1 MKGLIPLQQQTQS
14 LRLRDKIAQLIR
26 WEPDFT
32 RLFFRLVIPIALQN
46 LVGASL
52 HIVDNIMVS
61 GLGEISAAGVAQAN
75 RITFIVQLF
84 QFGVTSGA
92 GIFAAQYWGKR
103 DVGGMRRVQGLALRL
118 NAGIG
123 LAVFALVQCW
133 PEGVLSVF
141 LPAGESFDAGLQY
154 LRIISLGYLLTAI
167 DSVFQMM
174 LKSSER
180 ARVPMAASI
189 IAIATNTVLNYGLIY
204 GRLGLPAMG
213 VQGVAMSTV
222 FATALSLT
230 INVTVSYRKKLAPA
244 ARLHDLRMPDRAFLA
259 RFFRTASPVVL
270 NEGLWA
276 VGTTVYSVVYGRMG
290 DGMVAAMSIVG
301 TVDQLVF
308 VLGWGIMHASSVI
321 VGRSI
326 GAGQEEEAYLYAKR
340 MLMVAV
346 VAMSAMGVI
355 LLSTRGPIVSLFRY
369 GEETLAMAKQL
380 LLISS
385 FFLAVRAFNAVN
397 VVGVLRSGGDT
408 VFSMTLDVCVL
419 WLVGVPLALL
429 GGLAWQW
436 TLPAVYLINQGEEC
450 LKVLIGLPR
459 FISKKWIR
467 NLVKNDE
474 PT

>member
-1 MKGLIPLQQQTQS
+1 MQQHQSPQQQTHS
-14 LRLRDKIAQLIR
+14 PRLRGKIAQLCR
-26 WEPDFT
+26 WEPEFT

-61 GLGEISAAGVAQAN
+61 GLGEVSAAGVAQAN
-75 RITFIVQLF
+75 RVTFIVQLF

-92 GIFAAQYWGKR
+92 GIFASQYWGKR

-123 LAVFALVQCW
+123 LLAFALVQCW
-133 PEGVLSVF
+133 PQGVLSIF

-154 LRIISLGYLLTAI
+154 LLIVSPAYLITAI

-174 LKSSER
+174 LRSSER
-180 ARVPMAASI
+180 ARVPMTAST
-189 IAIATNTVLNYGLIY
+189 IAIITNTVLNYGLIY

-213 VQGVAMSTV
+213 VRGVAMSTV
-222 FATALSLT
+222 FATALSLS
-230 INVTVSYRKKLAPA
+230 INVAVSYRKKLAPA
-244 ARLHDLRMPDRAFLA
+244 ARLQDLRLPDRTFLA
-259 RFFRTASPVVL
+259 RFFRTISPVVF

-276 VGTTVYSVVYGRMG
+276 MGFATYSVVYGRMG
-290 DGMVAAMSIVG
+290 DGMVAAMAIVG

-326 GAGQEEEAYLYAKR
+326 GAAREEEAYLYAKR
-340 MLMVAV
+340 MLAVAV
-346 VAMSAMGVI
+346 TMMAGMGVI
-355 LLSTRGPIVSLFRY
+355 LLNARGPIVSLFRY
-369 GEETLAMAKQL
+369 GDETLAMAEQL

-385 FFLAVRAFNAVN
+385 FFLAIRAFNAVN
-397 VVGVLRSGGDT
+397 IVGVLRSGGDT
-408 VFSMTLDVCVL
+408 VFSMTLDLGVL
-419 WLVGVPLALL
+419 WLIGVPLALL
-429 GGLAWQW
+429 GGLALQW

-467 NLVKNDE
+467 NLVKNDD
-474 PT
+474 